1 MNDFL
6 ERLQNEV
13 MLGDGAMGTLLYQRG
28 VPLEVCYDAQNVQ
41 NPLLVEK
48 IHRDYVAAGAQ
59 VIETNTYGA
68 NRAKLARFGLED
80 RLQEINRSGAALA
93 RQVADQS
100 RQKVYVAGSVGAVT
114 PAATEQELT
123 DDERRAMYREQI
135 SALLE
140 GGVDVIILE
149 TFTKLSEI
157 KLALEVQRSVAKCP
171 VISQMSYDESGRSAD
186 GLPAADCLQQ
196 LRAAGADVIGFNC
209 QIGPRAAFRLMET
222 IPVEEGTLLS

>member
-1 MNDFL
+1 MSDFL

-68 NRAKLARFGLED
+68 NHARLARFGLEG
-80 RLQEINRSGAALA
+80 RLQEINRCGAALA
-93 RQVADQS
+93 RQVANQS
-100 RQKVYVAGSVGAVT
+100 RQKVYVAGSVGAIS

-135 SALLE
+135 TALLE
-140 GGVDVIILE
+140 GGIDLIILE

-157 KLALEVQRSVAKCP
+157 KLALEV
-171 VISQMSYDESGRSAD
+171 
-186 GLPAADCLQQ
+186 
-196 LRAAGADVIGFNC
+196 
-209 QIGPRAAFRLMET
+209 
-222 IPVEEGTLLS
+222 